1 MMAGAIH
8 SIHSRAML
16 PPASRRDFLRV
27 GALSLGGLTLAN
39 LLALKQAAAGENYLR
54 NKSVVLLYLS
64 GGASHIETFDPKSD
78 APEGVRSLTGS
89 VPTSLP
95 GVHFGGTFPRLAQ
108 VADRMA
114 VVRSHSHSVGDHV
127 NAHVH
132 VLSGGT
138 DPTGMQNQG
147 SSMGSLA
154 TRLGGATNPT
164 TGMPSYA
171 LLTEQEVDNQY
182 NNEKGRFLKGS
193 WPGKLGLSYTG
204 LEHDVGWDDAVS
216 KKKSSESK
224 KKTDNPLLANMQLNL
239 PEDVLQDRLKLA
251 GELDRLSRRLDNRG
265 EMESIDKFSA
275 QALELVLG
283 GARAAFDLS
292 KEDPR
297 KIERYDTSH
306 IRIGHKVFRPSTLGK
321 QMLLARRLCESG
333 CGFVS
338 VHSAGWD
345 MHADGNNPS
354 IRIGMEML
362 GRSLDQAVSAFI
374 EDLDQRRLSD
384 HVLLVITGDF
394 GRTPKVNKNGGR
406 DHWTKLCTLAFAG
419 GGLKMGQVIG
429 QSGRNADAPVS
440 SPVAPANVLGTIFHT
455 LFDVGK
461 LRLDA
466 SVPAEIL
473 RLATQSQPIHE
484 LF

>member
-1 MMAGAIH
+1 
-8 SIHSRAML
+8 ML
-16 PPASRRDFLRV
+16 SVSSRRDFLRV
-27 GALSLGGLTLAN
+27 GTLSLGGLTLAQ
-39 LLALKQAAAGENYLR
+39 LLALKQAKGAESYLR
-54 NKSVVLLYLS
+54 SKSVVLLYLS
-64 GGASHIETFDPKSD
+64 GGASHIETFDPHPD

-89 VPTSLP
+89 TATPLA
-95 GVHFGGTFPRLAQ
+95 GVHFGGTFPQLAA

-114 VVRSHSHSVGDHV
+114 VVRSHSHSIGDHV
-127 NAHVH
+127 DAHVH

-138 DPTGMQNQG
+138 DPTGKQLQG
-147 SSMGSLA
+147 ASIGSLA

-193 WPGKLGLSYTG
+193 WPGKMGLSYAG
-204 LEHDVGWDDAVS
+204 LQHEVGWDDAVNR
-216 KKKSSESK
+216 KKADKRK
-224 KKTDNPLLANMQLNL
+224 VDNPLLANMQLNL
-239 PEDVLQDRLKLA
+239 PAAVLQDRLQLA
-251 GELDRLSRRLDNRG
+251 GQLDRLSRQLDNHG
-265 EMESIDKFSA
+265 EIESLDKFSA

-283 GARAAFDLS
+283 GARQAFDLS
-292 KEDPR
+292 KEDQR
-297 KIERYDTSH
+297 TLERYDTSH

-321 QMLLARRLCESG
+321 QMLLARRLCEAG

-338 VHSAGWD
+338 VQSAGWD

-354 IRIGMEML
+354 IGIGMEML

-374 EDLDQRRLSD
+374 EDVDQRGLSD
-384 HVLLVITGDF
+384 DVLLVITGDF

-406 DHWTKLCTLAFAG
+406 DHWSKLCTLAFAG

-429 QSGRNADAPVS
+429 QSGRKADAPVS
-440 SPVAPANVLGTIFHT
+440 MPISPANLLGTVLHT

-466 SVPAEIL
+466 SLPADVL
-473 RLATQSQPIHE
+473 RLATQTEPIHE

>member
-1 MMAGAIH
+1 MP
-8 SIHSRAML
+8 SV
-16 PPASRRDFLRV
+16 PSRRDFLRV
-27 GALSLGGLTLAN
+27 GTLSLGGLTLSQ
-39 LLALKQAAAGENYLR
+39 LLALKEAAVGESYLR

-64 GGASHIETFDPKSD
+64 GGASHIETFDPHPD

-89 VPTSLP
+89 VATPLA
-95 GVHFGGTFPRLAQ
+95 GVQFGGTFPQLAAL
-108 VADRMA
+108 ADRMA
-114 VVRSHSHSVGDHV
+114 VVRSHSHSIGDHV
-127 NAHVH
+127 DAHVH

-138 DPTGMQNQG
+138 DPTGKQLQG
-147 SSMGSLA
+147 ASIGSLA
-154 TRLGGATNPT
+154 TRLSGATNPA

-171 LLTEQEVDNQY
+171 LLTEQEVDGQY

-193 WPGKLGLSYTG
+193 WPGKLGLSYAG
-204 LEHDVGWDDAVS
+204 LQHEVGWVDAVNQ
-216 KKKSSESK
+216 KKAADKRK
-224 KKTDNPLLANMQLNL
+224 ADNPLLANMQLNL
-239 PEDVLQDRLKLA
+239 PEEVLHDRLQLA
-251 GELDRLSRRLDNRG
+251 GQLDRLSRQLDNRG
-265 EMESIDKFSA
+265 EMESLDKFSA

-297 KIERYDTSH
+297 TIKRYDTSA

-321 QMLLARRLCESG
+321 QMLLARRLCEAG

-354 IRIGMEML
+354 IGIGMEML

-374 EDLDQRRLSD
+374 EDLEQRGLSD
-384 HVLLVITGDF
+384 DVLLVITGDF

-406 DHWTKLCTLAFAG
+406 DHWAKLCTLAFAG

-429 QSGRNADAPVS
+429 QSGRKADAPVS
-440 SPVAPANVLGTIFHT
+440 TPISPANILGTVLHT
-455 LFDVGK
+455 LFDIGE

-466 SVPAEIL
+466 SLAADVL
-473 RLATQSQPIHE
+473 RLATQTEPIHE

>member
-1 MMAGAIH
+1 
-8 SIHSRAML
+8 ML
-16 PPASRRDFLRV
+16 PHASRRDFLRV
-27 GALSLGGLTLAN
+27 GALSLGGLTLAQ
-39 LLALKQAAAGENYLR
+39 LLAVKQASAGESYLR

-64 GGASHIETFDPKSD
+64 GGGSHIETFDPHPD
-78 APEGVRSLTGS
+78 ASEGVRSLTGS
-89 VPTSLP
+89 TATPLA
-95 GVHFGGTFPRLAQ
+95 GVHFGGTFPQLAA

-114 VVRSHSHSVGDHV
+114 VVRSHSHNVGDHV
-127 NAHVH
+127 DAHVH

-138 DPTGMQNQG
+138 DPTGKQLQG
-147 SSMGSLA
+147 ASIGSLA
-154 TRLGGATNPT
+154 TRLGGATNPA

-204 LEHDVGWDDAVS
+204 LQHEVGWDDAVDR
-216 KKKSSESK
+216 
-224 KKTDNPLLANMQLNL
+224 KKTADKRKPDNPLVANMHLNL
-239 PEDVLQDRLKLA
+239 PEEVLHDRLQLA
-251 GELDRLSRRLDNRG
+251 GQLDRLSRRLDNRG
-265 EMESIDKFSA
+265 EMESVDKFSA

-283 GARAAFDLS
+283 GARAAFDLG

-297 KIERYDTSH
+297 ALKRYDTSA

-321 QMLLARRLCESG
+321 QMLLARRLCEAG

-354 IRIGMEML
+354 IGIGMEML

-374 EDLDQRRLSD
+374 EDLEQRGLSD
-384 HVLLVITGDF
+384 DVLLVITGDF

-406 DHWTKLCTLAFAG
+406 DHWSKLCTLAFAG
-419 GGLKMGQVIG
+419 GGLKMGQVVG

-440 SPVAPANVLGTIFHT
+440 TPIAPANVLGTILHT

-473 RLATQSQPIHE
+473 RLVAQSEPIHE

>member
-1 MMAGAIH
+1 
-8 SIHSRAML
+8 ML
-16 PPASRRDFLRV
+16 SVPSRRDFLRV
-27 GALSLGGLTLAN
+27 GALSLGGLTLAQ
-39 LLALKQAAAGENYLR
+39 LLALKHAQGGESYLR

-64 GGASHIETFDPKSD
+64 GGASHIETFDPHPE

-89 VPTSLP
+89 VATPLA
-95 GVHFGGTFPRLAQ
+95 GVHFGGTFPQLAA
-108 VADRMA
+108 VVDRMA
-114 VVRSHSHSVGDHV
+114 VVRSHSHSIGDHV
-127 NAHVH
+127 DAHVH

-138 DPTGMQNQG
+138 DPTGKQLQG
-147 SSMGSLA
+147 ASIGSLS
-154 TRLGGATNPT
+154 TRLGGATDPA

-193 WPGKLGLSYTG
+193 WPGKLGLSYVG
-204 LEHDVGWDDAVS
+204 LQHEVGWSDAANQKKAADKS
-216 KKKSSESK
+216 KN
-224 KKTDNPLLANMQLNL
+224 DNPLLANMQLNL
-239 PEDVLQDRLKLA
+239 PEEVLQDRLQLS
-251 GELDRLSRRLDNRG
+251 GQLDRLSRRLDNRG
-265 EMESIDKFSA
+265 EMESLDKFSA

-283 GARAAFDLS
+283 GARQAFDLT
-292 KEDPR
+292 KEGR
-297 KIERYDTSH
+297 RTLERYDTSY

-321 QMLLARRLCESG
+321 QMLLARRLCEAG

-354 IRIGMEML
+354 IGIGMEML

-374 EDLDQRRLSD
+374 EDLDQRGLSD
-384 HVLLVITGDF
+384 DVLLVITGDF

-406 DHWTKLCTLAFAG
+406 DHWSKLCTLAFAG
-419 GGLKMGQVIG
+419 GGLTMGQVIG
-429 QSGRNADAPVS
+429 QSGRKADVPVS
-440 SPVAPANVLGTIFHT
+440 TPIAPSHILGTVLNT

-466 SVPAEIL
+466 SLPADVL
-473 RLATQSQPIHE
+473 RLATQTEPIHE